1 MGRSGGW
8 AGRSGGWV
16 GRSGRSGK
24 YVGYVGHGQVGMV
37 WYELNIVNESISKVG
52 IELLGKLKR
61 QKESLLL

>member
-37 WYELNIVNESISKVG
+37 WYELNIVNE
-52 IELLGKLKR
+52 
-61 QKESLLL
+61 